1 LGTVAGMRFSDYL
14 KEEIKPALGCTEPA
28 SIAFAAASASSLST
42 GEIKSA
48 HLVCDPRIYKNCY
61 AVGIPHS
68 GHKVGIKWAL
78 AIGCLLPDPSLKLEC
93 FKEINDN
100 ILEAAGRLIDSGGI
114 HVTVDPG
121 CQDLLV
127 DCEIERDDKVRA
139 VIEHDHT
146 RLVSLL
152 KNGASV
158 DIEVEKA
165 STTHASIREE
175 LAGLPFSD
183 LIDLAR
189 SITDEDRRELQN
201 GSDLNTAIANHGL
214 TLFPKSFVDMAGADP
229 LTRISRLVCTGVYA
243 RMWGEDF
250 VVTAVAGSG
259 NKGIVCSVP
268 LTLFG
273 KEIKTDPRLIDESL
287 ALACLVT
294 SSTTHHL
301 GTLSAVCGCSNAAG
315 IGLAAGL
322 VLLQG
327 GGPEEISKAINNM
340 VGNVTGMICDGAKI
354 GCALKTMTSV
364 DAAFRSASLALSGIG
379 IPYSDGIVG
388 KDGIASLKNLGKIAI
403 DGMARTDEEILKIM
417 QEKLR

>member
-1 LGTVAGMRFSDYL
+1 MRFADYQ

-28 SIAFAAASASSLST
+28 SIAFAAASASNLST

-48 HLVCDPRIYKNCY
+48 RLVCDPRIYKNCY

-93 FKEINDN
+93 FKQIDDS
-100 ILEAAGRLIDSGGI
+100 ILEAAGKLIDAGRI
-114 HVTVDPG
+114 HVEVDPSR
-121 CQDLLV
+121 QELFV
-127 DCEIERDDKVRA
+127 DCEIERDDTVRA
-139 VIEHDHT
+139 VVEQYHT
-146 RLVSLL
+146 RLARLF
-152 KNGASV
+152 KNGTPV
-158 DIEVEKA
+158 EIEVEAA
-165 STTHASIREE
+165 STTPTSIREN
-175 LAGLPFSD
+175 LAALPFDD
-183 LIDLAR
+183 LIHLAR
-189 SITDEDRRELQN
+189 SITDQDREELQN
-201 GSDLNTAIANHGL
+201 GADLNMAIANHGL
-214 TLFPKSFVDMAGADP
+214 SLFPQRFVDMAQADP
-229 LTRISRLVCTGVYA
+229 LTRISRLVCAGVYA

-259 NKGIVCSVP
+259 NKGIVCSIP
-268 LTLFG
+268 LVLFG
-273 KEIKTDPRLIDESL
+273 NEIKADAKLIDESL

-315 IGLAAGL
+315 IGLSAGL

-327 GGPEEISKAINNM
+327 GGPEEISKAVNNM

-388 KDGIASLKNLGKIAI
+388 EDGMASLKNLGQIATT
-403 DGMARTDEEILKIM
+403 GMAQTDEEILKIM

>member
-1 LGTVAGMRFSDYL
+1 MKFSDYL
-14 KEEIKPALGCTEPA
+14 QEEIKPALGCTEPA
-28 SIAFAAASASSLST
+28 SIAFAAASAASLT
-42 GEIKSA
+42 GGGVKA
-48 HLVCDPRIYKNCY
+48 ARLVCDPRIYKNCY

-68 GHKVGIKWAL
+68 GHKVGIRWAL

-93 FKEINDN
+93 FKQIDAA
-100 ILEAAGRLIDSGGI
+100 ILEGAGRLIDSGRI
-114 HVTVDPG
+114 HIEVDPG
-121 CQDLLV
+121 KQDLLV
-127 DCEIERDDKVRA
+127 DCEIELDDTVRA

-146 RLVSLL
+146 RLVRLE
-152 KNGASV
+152 KNGAPV
-158 DIEVEKA
+158 DIEVKAA
-165 STTHASIREE
+165 STNPTSIREK
-175 LAGLPFSD
+175 LAAMPFGD

-189 SITDEDRRELQN
+189 SITDADREKLQN
-201 GSDLNTAIANHGL
+201 GADLNMAIANHGL
-214 TLFPKSFVDMAGADP
+214 SLFPKRFVDMAGTDP
-229 LTRISRLVCTGVYA
+229 LTRISRLVCAGVYA

-268 LTLFG
+268 LYLFG
-273 KEIKTDPRLIDESL
+273 KEIKADPKLIDESL

-301 GTLSAVCGCSNAAG
+301 GTLSAVCGCSNASG

-327 GGPEEISKAINNM
+327 GGPEEMSMAINNM

-388 KDGIASLKNLGKIAI
+388 E
-403 DGMARTDEEILKIM
+403 DGMASLRNLGQIATEGMAKTDEEILKIM

>member
-1 LGTVAGMRFSDYL
+1 MGTVAGMRFSDYL

>member
-1 LGTVAGMRFSDYL
+1 MRFTDYL
-14 KEEIKPALGCTEPA
+14 KEEVRPALGCTEPA
-28 SIAFAAASASSLST
+28 SIAFAAASASNLST

-48 HLVCDPRIYKNCY
+48 RLVCDPRIYKNCY

-93 FKEINDN
+93 FKQINET
-100 ILEAAGRLIDSGGI
+100 ILEEAGKLIDSGKI
-114 HVTVDPG
+114 FVEVNPAK
-121 CQDLLV
+121 QELFV
-127 DCEIERDDKVRA
+127 DCQIERDDTVRA
-139 VIEHDHT
+139 TVEQYHT
-146 RLVSLL
+146 RLARLL
-152 KNGASV
+152 KNGTPV
-158 DIEVEKA
+158 EIEEEAA
-165 STTHASIREE
+165 STTPTSIREQ
-175 LAGLPFSD
+175 LAALPFAD
-183 LIDLAR
+183 LIQLAR
-189 SITDEDRRELQN
+189 SITDRDREELQK
-201 GSDLNTAIANHGL
+201 GSDLNMAIANHGL
-214 TLFPKSFVDMAGADP
+214 SLFPQRFVDMAQADP
-229 LTRISRLVCTGVYA
+229 LTRISRLVCAGVYA

-273 KEIKTDPRLIDESL
+273 REIKADARLVDESL

-301 GTLSAVCGCSNAAG
+301 GTLSAVCGCSNASG

-327 GGPEEISKAINNM
+327 GGPDEISMAVNNM

-388 KDGIASLKNLGKIAI
+388 EDGIASLRNLGQIAT
-403 DGMARTDEEILKIM
+403 DGMARTDEEIIKIM

>member
-1 LGTVAGMRFSDYL
+1 MRFSDYL
-14 KEEIKPALGCTEPA
+14 QEEIKPALGCTEPA
-28 SIAFAAASASSLST
+28 SIAFAAASASGLSQ

-48 HLVCDPRIYKNCY
+48 RLVCDPRIYKNCY

-93 FKEINDN
+93 FKQIDAE
-100 ILEAAGRLIDSGGI
+100 ILEKAGRLIDSGGI

-121 CQDLLV
+121 QQDLLV

-146 RLVSLL
+146 RLVRLL
-152 KNGASV
+152 KNKAPV
-158 DIEVEKA
+158 DIEVAKA
-165 STTHASIREE
+165 STTHASLREE

-189 SITDEDRRELQN
+189 SITDEDRRELKR
-201 GSDLNTAIANHGL
+201 GSDLNMAIANHGL
-214 TLFPKSFVDMAGADP
+214 SLFPQRFVDMAQADP

-273 KEIKTDPRLIDESL
+273 KEIKADKRLVDESL

-327 GGPEEISKAINNM
+327 GGPDEISMAINNM

-417 QEKLR
+417 QEKLS